1 MHSLQGACAPASPVG
16 RNLLL
21 DTRRIPSLYACLH
34 HRVLRTF
41 VHLHVARATVQLPH
55 KQRRGEQPSSQ
66 LSHNSMGV
74 AAGYTYNE
82 VQQGLGRRPA
92 LEKLVDSILM
102 P

>member
-34 HRVLRTF
+34 RRVLSTF

-74 AAGYTYNE
+74 AAAYTYNE
-82 VQQGLGRRPA
+82 VQQGFGGWPA
-92 LEKLVDSILM
+92 LEKPTSNVML
-102 P
+102 